1 MQNPLLQSSMI
12 HRLQSVASAL
22 SVQTW
27 WTAWPPV
34 YATSCLI
41 RLWTDCWARGLW
53 ESVIA
58 SKILI
63 GWWYFRPIDSWFI
76 TSLGK
81 CKMVIKKKS
90 GSILGEMRMFQNI
103 SGVNWAAD
111 FFFSLH
117 SLKCTFTEH
126 HSVLEQD
133 VWIQICDSRAFLK
146 LLLYPHRNQ
155 MSSGLTFF
163 IQNVKWSV
171 MSDSLWHHWYS
182 QSARL
187 LCPWNSTGKNSGVGC
202 HFLLQG
208 IFSIQGWNLGLPHCR
223 QIFYH
228 LSHQGS
234 LS

>member
-111 FFFSLH
+111 FFFFS
-117 SLKCTFTEH
+117 SF
-126 HSVLEQD
+126 S
-133 VWIQICDSRAFLK
+133 
-146 LLLYPHRNQ
+146 Q
-155 MSSGLTFF
+155 MHIHWTSFSPGTRCLNSNLWLSGISQTSPVSSSKSNEFR
-163 IQNVKWSV
+163 S
-171 MSDSLWHHWYS
+171 Y
-182 QSARL
+182 
-187 LCPWNSTGKNSGVGC
+187 
-202 HFLLQG
+202 
-208 IFSIQGWNLGLPHCR
+208 
-223 QIFYH
+223 IFYPKCEVKCYVW
-228 LSHQGS
+228 LFVTP
-234 LS
+234 LV